1 MNSFR
6 YFRYFHYTLYLLEK
20 IGQDFFVTLYLWKK
34 SISFMPLVYKNKKSD
49 RKIKNL
55 VIKVFTF
62 EYQSIII
69 DLNFK
74 VILSEVRKR
83 QFKNNIY
90 EKIKFFLQSNLVIE
104 TKSIDIGYKKC

>member
-1 MNSFR
+1 M
-6 YFRYFHYTLYLLEK
+6 
-20 IGQDFFVTLYLWKK
+20 
-34 SISFMPLVYKNKKSD
+34 YKNEKSG
-49 RKIKNL
+49 RKLQNL

-74 VILSEVRKR
+74 VIFLKIHKR

-104 TKSIDIGYKKC
+104 TKSIDIEYKKC